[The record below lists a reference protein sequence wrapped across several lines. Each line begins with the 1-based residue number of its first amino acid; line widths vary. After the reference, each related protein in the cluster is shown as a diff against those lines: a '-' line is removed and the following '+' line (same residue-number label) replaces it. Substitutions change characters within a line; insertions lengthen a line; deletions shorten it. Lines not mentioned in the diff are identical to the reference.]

1 MKAKVF
7 LAFGVLLGL
16 TVFLGRLWTGTPA
29 PPKPSI
35 TPLES
40 PAVLPSWPDQT
51 LTLGL
56 TFREPLT
63 LEATRSTLSPF
74 GKAFYAGFFVI
85 GEGLGAFRTQGAVPI
100 DTVLAEA
107 LRVAR
112 HLAYVKPRHDCE
124 RTARFLEKY
133 GPQSHTLT
141 QALQRFTRDQRLQ
154 NLAKSIIASENTRKY
169 ALGVIEG
176 SKPTLYAIAL
186 RAKPNRIAHQLNGL
200 IEGVARIPARSGL
213 GAFHPPKPDAV
224 GNIVLQA
231 RARDPS
237 DPRALF
243 EAASKIL
250 EQNCKIKLFPQRDR
264 KP

>member
-35 TPLES
+35 TLLES
-40 PAVLPSWPDQT
+40 PAGLPSWPGQT

-63 LEATRSTLSPF
+63 LKVAHSKLFPF
-74 GKAFYAGFFVI
+74 GKAFHSGFFVI
-85 GEGLGAFRTQGAVPI
+85 GEGLGTFRSQGAVPI
-100 DTVLAEA
+100 DTVIAEA

-112 HLAYVKPRHDCE
+112 HLAFVKPRHDCE
-124 RTARFLEKY
+124 IAARLLKKY
-133 GPQSHTLT
+133 GLQSYTLT

-154 NLAKSIIASENTRKY
+154 NLAKNIIASENTRKY

-200 IEGVARIPARSGL
+200 IEGAARIPARSGL
-213 GAFHPPKPDAV
+213 GAFQPPKPDAV
-224 GNIVLQA
+224 RNIVLQA

-243 EAASKIL
+243 EEASMIL
-250 EQNCKIKLFPQRDR
+250 GQNCKIKLFPQRDR